1 MHDVLDPCDL
11 VPDEAEQ
18 LALSGYHVGGLRLE
32 AEDAARAGDLAR
44 LGLVQEAL
52 ARLERDPDWPYDEPD
67 DDATLIHLADDVEA
81 TACDRARLPD
91 RIRGAWLGRTVGNTL
106 GKPVEGLDRRQV
118 EIYLRA
124 AGQWPQ
130 TGYLPL
136 LEPLPD
142 GVDRLHPSA
151 TVATAGRFSDVPRD
165 DDIDWTILGLHVLER
180 YGPEFTT
187 MDIAATWLDRLPFTQ
202 TYTAERA
209 AYRNLIHGLR
219 PPATA
224 THANPYREW
233 IGALIRG
240 DVFGYV
246 NPGDPG
252 AAARLALT
260 DARLSHVGNGIYG
273 EMWAA
278 ALVSSAF
285 ATDSAAEALET
296 AERVVPPRSRLG
308 EMLRAILDL
317 YATGANRGAALDWV
331 DAALDQYPWVHTIN
345 NAALVSIAL
354 LWGEDFMDAAGI
366 SISGGRDT
374 DSTTA
379 TVGSVYGALHGA
391 ASIPDRLVGTTHVH
405 VRSAVRDF
413 DRITVDEL
421 TQRTL
426 RLVASVA

>member
-1 MHDVLDPCDL
+1 MHDVLDPRDV

-18 LALSGYHVGGLRLE
+18 LALSGYDVRGLGVE
-32 AEDAARAGDLAR
+32 AAHAARAGDLAR
-44 LGLVQEAL
+44 LAVIADAL
-52 ARLERDPDWPYDEPD
+52 ARLERHPDWSYDEPD
-67 DDATLIHLADDVEA
+67 DEAALVAIVGGVEA
-81 TACDRARLPD
+81 TACDRAQLPD
-91 RIRGAWLGRTVGNTL
+91 RMRGAWLGRTVGNTL
-106 GKPVEGLDRRQV
+106 GKPLEGLDRREV

-130 TGYLPL
+130 TGYVPL

-142 GVDRLHPSA
+142 GVARLHPSA

-180 YGPEFTT
+180 HGPDVTT
-187 MDIAATWLDRLPFTQ
+187 EQIATEWLDRLPFTQ

-219 PPATA
+219 PPDTA

-240 DVFGYV
+240 DIFGYV
-246 NPGDPG
+246 RPGDPG
-252 AAARLALT
+252 EAARLALT

-278 ALVSSAF
+278 ALVSAAF
-285 ATDSAAEALET
+285 AADDTAEALQT
-296 AERVVPPRSRLG
+296 ALRVVPPRSRLA
-308 EMLRAILDL
+308 EMLRATFDL
-317 YATGANRGAALDWV
+317 FATGADREAALDWV
-331 DAALDQYPWVHTIN
+331 DATLGTYPWVHTIN
-345 NAALVSIAL
+345 NAALISIAL
-354 LWGEDFMDAAGI
+354 LWGEGFMDTAAI
-366 SISGGRDT
+366 AISGGRDT

-391 ASIPDRLVGTTHVH
+391 AAIPAGLVGTTHVH

-413 DRITVDEL
+413 DRITIDEL
-421 TQRTL
+421 TERTL
-426 RLVASVA
+426 RLIPDAP

>member
-18 LALSGYHVGGLRLE
+18 LALSGYDVGGLRGE
-32 AEDAARAGDLAR
+32 AEDAARTGDLAR
-44 LGLVQEAL
+44 LALAQDAL
-52 ARLERDPDWPYDEPD
+52 ARLEREPHWPYDEPD
-67 DDATLIHLADDVEA
+67 DEAALVQLAGNVA
-81 TACDRARLPD
+81 PTTCDWAQLPD
-91 RIRGAWLGRTVGNTL
+91 RVRGAWLGRTVGNTL
-106 GKPVEGLDRRQV
+106 GKPVEGLDRREV
-118 EIYLRA
+118 TIYLRA

-136 LEPLPD
+136 LDPLPD
-142 GVDRLHPSA
+142 GVARLHASA
-151 TVATAGRFSDVPRD
+151 TVAAAGRFSDVPRD
-165 DDIDWTILGLHVLER
+165 DDIDWTILSLHVLER

-187 MDIAATWLDRLPFTQ
+187 EDIAATWLDRLPFTQ

-219 PPATA
+219 PPETA

-240 DVFGYV
+240 DIFGYA

-260 DARLSHVGNGIYG
+260 DARLSHVGNGVYG

-285 ATDSAAEALET
+285 ATVSAAEALET
-296 AERVVPPRSRLG
+296 ARRVVPSRSRLG
-308 EMLRAILDL
+308 EMLRDILDL
-317 YATGANRGAALDWV
+317 FATGANREAALDWV
-331 DAALDQYPWVHTIN
+331 DATLGQYPWVHTIN
-345 NAALVSIAL
+345 NAALISIAL
-354 LWGEDFMDAAGI
+354 LWGEDFMDAAAI

-391 ASIPDRLVGTTHVH
+391 AAIPRRLVGTTHVH

-413 DRITVDEL
+413 DRITIDEL
-421 TQRTL
+421 TKRTL
-426 RLVASVA
+426 RLIANGP